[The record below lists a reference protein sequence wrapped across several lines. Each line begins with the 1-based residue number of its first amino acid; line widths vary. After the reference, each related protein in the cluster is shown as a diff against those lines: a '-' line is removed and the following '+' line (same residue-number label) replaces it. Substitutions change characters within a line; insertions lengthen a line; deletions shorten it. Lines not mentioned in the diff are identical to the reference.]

1 MYRGNDQFELEKSVC
16 LGDWSKWQEWGDCQ
30 FVTVPWLW
38 SYFQFHTIFEIFSRL
53 LIILR
58 RHYLIQYILYTFSK
72 KMDSTQCID
81 TSASPRINLAHIV
94 VNHHKQ
100 CIGRKYRFRTCLNRT
115 HTNYDNIEY
124 ICQEGSTTDDDHCHI
139 HMCLVLWTQAP
150 LCAIVL
156 LAFVVGAI
164 WEIRNGI
171 RIKPGSLAT

>member
-1 MYRGNDQFELEKSVC
+1 MARVGWLSVC
-16 LGDWSKWQEWGDCQ
+16 DSAMVMVLLSVSYNLRNIFKIIDNFAKTLFD
-30 FVTVPWLW
+30 TV
-38 SYFQFHTIFEIFSRL
+38 YIIHIFEKNGL
-53 LIILR
+53 
-58 RHYLIQYILYTFSK
+58 YLVHRYLSVTENK
-72 KMDSTQCID
+72 P
-81 TSASPRINLAHIV
+81 SPYCCNRD
-94 VNHHKQ
+94 NHHKQ